1 MDNMQFDRHIS
12 KQFNSDLEAIQA
24 HVLQMGGVV
33 EQQLADAIQS
43 LENADSELAQQV
55 LIAEQKSNEFEVSID
70 EECTRLLARR
80 QPAASDLRMV
90 LAASKIVRDLERIGD
105 ESAKIAKMA
114 IVLSEQGSDIK
125 RGYIETRHIGSHVRN
140 MVRNSLTAF
149 ARFDANQALTVAHDD
164 KEVDKEYG
172 SAMRELIT
180 FMMEDPRTISRVL
193 NILWALRSL
202 ERIGDHAGNIAE
214 QVIYL
219 VIGKDARH
227 LSLLEMEKLV
237 QDGNP

>member
-1 MDNMQFDRHIS
+1 MENMQFDQHIS
-12 KQFNSDLEAIQA
+12 RQFNSDLEALKA

-33 EQQLADAIQS
+33 EQQLEDAIHS
-43 LENADSELAQQV
+43 LENAESELAQQV
-55 LIAEQKSNEFEVSID
+55 LIAEKKSNDFEISID
-70 EECTRLLARR
+70 EECTRILARR

-90 LAASKIVRDLERIGD
+90 LAAAKIVRDLERIGD
-105 ESAKIAKMA
+105 ESTKIAKMA
-114 IVLSEQGSDIK
+114 IVLSEQHDAS

-140 MVRNSLTAF
+140 MVRDALTAF
-149 ARFDANQALTVAHDD
+149 ARFDADLALAVAHED

-202 ERIGDHAGNIAE
+202 ERIGDHARNIAE

-219 VIGKDARH
+219 VKGKDARH
-227 LSLLEMEKLV
+227 LTLPEMEKLV
-237 QDGNP
+237 KE

>member
-1 MDNMQFDRHIS
+1 MENMQFDQHIS
-12 KQFNSDLEAIQA
+12 RQFNSDLEELRA

-43 LENADSELAQQV
+43 LETADSDMAQQV
-55 LIAEQKSNEFEVSID
+55 LIAEKKSNDFEISID
-70 EECTRLLARR
+70 EECTRILARR

-90 LAASKIVRDLERIGD
+90 LASAKIVRDLERIGD

-114 IVLSEQGSDIK
+114 IVLSEQNDHS
-125 RGYIETRHIGSHVRN
+125 RGCIETRHIGSHVRN
-140 MVRNSLTAF
+140 MVRDSLTAF
-149 ARFDANQALTVAHDD
+149 ARFDADLALSVAQED
-164 KEVDKEYG
+164 KEVDTEYG

-202 ERIGDHAGNIAE
+202 ERIGDHARNISE

-219 VIGKDARH
+219 VKGKDARH
-227 LSLLEMEKLV
+227 LSLPEMEKLV
-237 QDGNP
+237 KE